1 MGRKNA
7 TRGAIVGLASGVLW
21 AVAAATGTA
30 TAADGGAGGTGP
42 EGIVGMTYEVLE
54 SDYIAHLFPRPGG
67 KDDGAPGGLIKVTTS
82 DGRVL
87 YAYCLDSGAQTKRG
101 ATYREA
107 DRSGVPTLKGNP
119 DAAKIDWILRHGY
132 PAASEDVLGGL
143 IGVKLSKNAA
153 AGGTQAAIWRLSNHV
168 EAVPWDPAAAELADY
183 LVAHAEDVEEPAR
196 PLILAPGTV
205 TGTAGSLLGPIRISS
220 TGDQVG
226 VSLDPAAVKAGVA
239 LTDRQGDV
247 LSDDSGKLTR
257 PAKNGESL
265 FVKAP
270 ADAGEG
276 GATVSATADVPAA
289 RGRKLVSADSQALAL
304 LSGDRIPV
312 AAEAKAGWTAAETS
326 PSPTADPGESAS
338 SAPSGSPSG
347 SASPTAPGTTT
358 DPGTPGASAPAST
371 PPTAGA
377 ATPSAAPEGSELAS
391 TGSGG
396 ALGFVATAAGG
407 LAAIGGAV
415 VLMHE
420 YRRRFRTRD

>member
-1 MGRKNA
+1 
-7 TRGAIVGLASGVLW
+7 
-21 AVAAATGTA
+21 
-30 TAADGGAGGTGP
+30 
-42 EGIVGMTYEVLE
+42 MTYETVE
-54 SDYIAHLFPRPGG
+54 HDYIAHLFPRPGG

-87 YAYCLDSGAQTKRG
+87 YAYCLDSDSRTKRG

-107 DRSGVPTLKGNP
+107 DRSAVPTLKGNP

-132 PAASEDVLGGL
+132 PAVSEDVLGGL
-143 IGVKLSKNAA
+143 IGAKLTKNAA

-168 EAVPWDPAAAELADY
+168 KAVPWDPAAAELADY
-183 LVAHAEDVEEPAR
+183 LVAHAKDVEEPAR
-196 PLILAPGTV
+196 PLVLAPGTV
-205 TGTAGSLLGPIRISS
+205 TGTAGSLLGPVRISS

-239 LTDRQGDV
+239 LTDRRGDV

-257 PAKNGESL
+257 PAKNGEPL

-270 ADAGEG
+270 AEAGAG

-289 RGRKLVSADSQALAL
+289 GRKLVSADSQALAL

-312 AAEAKAGWTAAETS
+312 VAEAKASWTAVETS

-358 DPGTPGASAPAST
+358 GPGTPGASAPAST
-371 PPTAGA
+371 PPTAGE
-377 ATPSAAPEGSELAS
+377 ATPAAPEGSELAS

-415 VLMHE
+415 VLVHE
-420 YRRRFRTRD
+420 YRRRFRTRE